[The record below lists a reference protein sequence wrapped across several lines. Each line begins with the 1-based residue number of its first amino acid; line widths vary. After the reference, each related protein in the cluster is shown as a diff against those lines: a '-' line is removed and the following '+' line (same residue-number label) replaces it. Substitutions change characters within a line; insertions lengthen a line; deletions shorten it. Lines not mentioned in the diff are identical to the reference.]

1 MAAGLEERSRQAEQI
16 RHRPRQIGLSPLD
29 PSRTLTNSATRHLE
43 RTLTPMTES
52 RDAALAPASR
62 TEPEVLANIPP
73 TPGQRRMARAFL
85 LALLV
90 ILLGTW
96 PFAAIKLPE
105 VHAFVPTLAAA
116 LLVSDC
122 VTAALLFAQ
131 FSILCEWAL
140 LVIASGY
147 LFSGLIVVAH
157 ALAFPGAFTPTGVL
171 GSGLQSAVWLY
182 WFWHAGLPL
191 AIIGYALLKDTDRM
205 ADVRFRRR
213 AISLSVTGVVALVI
227 GLFWFVTQYEDLLPI
242 TFVDVHP
249 LSLFR
254 RITGGMVILALGGI
268 ALCLLWPR
276 QRSLLDQWLV
286 VALCALLLEVA
297 LASVLSAGRYNLA
310 WYAGRFYQLVTATV
324 VMVVLLAEMTRLY
337 AGLARSNAMLQ
348 RERMMLRRAIDA
360 QRRERDA
367 RLITGDAVAATIAHE
382 VKQPLSAMITRCDTG
397 LRWLDRKTPD
407 LDKAKAG
414 FRQIAADG
422 HRAAAVIES
431 IRANFRKDAR
441 IRAPF
446 EVDNLIEEAI
456 ALLQDD
462 LKSYRIL
469 AKVERSARPLRV
481 MGDRIQ
487 VQQVLLN
494 LITNAIEAMAT
505 VDGPRILAI
514 SSGLRDDGGV
524 MISVADTGPGIDGQ
538 DVQRVFNPL
547 FTTKSGGMGMGLSIC
562 RSIIEAHDGMLW
574 VVPNVPRGSMFQF
587 VLGADTAS
595 SVGIV

>member
-1 MAAGLEERSRQAEQI
+1 
-16 RHRPRQIGLSPLD
+16 
-29 PSRTLTNSATRHLE
+29 
-43 RTLTPMTES
+43 MTES
-52 RDAALAPASR
+52 RDAGLAPASR
-62 TEPEVLANIPP
+62 IEPEVLANIPP

-116 LLVSDC
+116 LFVSDC

-131 FSILCEWAL
+131 FSILHQWAL
-140 LVIASGY
+140 LVVASGY

-191 AIIGYALLKDTDRM
+191 AIIGYALLKDTERV
-205 ADVRFRRR
+205 ADIRFTRR
-213 AISLSVTGVVALVI
+213 AISLSVTGVLVLVI

-254 RITGGMVILALGGI
+254 RIIGGMVVLALGGI
-268 ALCLLWPR
+268 ALWLLWPR

-324 VMVVLLAEMTRLY
+324 VMVVLLAEMARLY
-337 AGLARSNAMLQ
+337 AGLARSNALLQ
-348 RERMMLRRAIDA
+348 CERMMLQRAIDA

-367 RLITGDAVAATIAHE
+367 RLITGDAVATTIAHE
-382 VKQPLSAMITRCDTG
+382 VKQPLSAMITRSDTG
-397 LRWLDRKTPD
+397 LRWLDRETPD

-414 FRQIAADG
+414 FKQIAADG
-422 HRAAAVIES
+422 HRAAAVLES

-441 IRAPF
+441 VRVPF
-446 EVDNLIEEAI
+446 DVDNLIEEAI

-462 LKSYRIL
+462 LKSHRVL
-469 AKVERSARPLRV
+469 AKVERSARPLQV

-505 VDGPRILAI
+505 VDGPRVLAV
-514 SSGLRDDGGV
+514 SSSLRDDGGV
-524 MISVADTGPGIDGQ
+524 MISVADTGTGIDAQ
-538 DVQRVFNPL
+538 DVQRVFDPL

-574 VVPNVPRGSMFQF
+574 VVPNAPRGSIFQF